1 MHGDPVAGPWS
12 GRVGMSIT
20 RAMAWTSLLWGGVCF
35 VSPGQSASVPEQ
47 EAPGQK
53 HTDSRQ
59 RAPDPANF
67 PAQPCNPRWPGRRVG
82 GQPWAAGPHTHL
94 ETLQPQPSG

>member
-1 MHGDPVAGPWS
+1 MHGDPVAGPWPS
-12 GRVGMSIT
+12 RVGMSIT
-20 RAMAWTSLLWGGVCF
+20 RATAWTSLWEGVGF

-67 PAQPCNPRWPGRRVG
+67 PA
-82 GQPWAAGPHTHL
+82 
-94 ETLQPQPSG
+94 

>member
-1 MHGDPVAGPWS
+1 
-12 GRVGMSIT
+12 MS
-20 RAMAWTSLLWGGVCF
+20 A
-35 VSPGQSASVPEQ
+35 PGLSASVLEQ
-47 EAPGQK
+47 EAAGQK

-67 PAQPCNPRWPGRRVG
+67 PAQPCNPRQPGRRVG